1 MRIRKIGVQNF
12 RSHDQKVLDLPLTTS
27 LIIGK
32 NGAGKT
38 SLLEAVY
45 VALQGSSFKGSD
57 TDIVKRDAPWW
68 RIDLELDDGLVRTV
82 TFDPSKSSGKKQ
94 FTVNGKKSYRLSV
107 KDKYPVVLFEPEDLR
122 LFHGSPSRRRSFIDS
137 LVQQIDPMYGAILRR
152 YDRALKQRNTLLKNP
167 ALSDEDLFVWNI
179 ALSDL
184 GSKIIEK
191 RIYAIELLNKT
202 INAHYKD
209 IAQTND
215 ELSIHY
221 SHTIIDNSA
230 QKLLRELE
238 SKMPYDKVVKYT
250 SIGPHRHDVVFKFNG
265 RPALSIASRGEVRTI
280 LLAIK
285 RIEATM
291 IEELT
296 GYSPIVLLDDVFS
309 ELDETRQKLIT
320 QVGAQQIVT
329 TTSAPDSIS
338 EGLILI

>member
-167 ALSDEDLFVWNI
+167 VLSDEDLFVWNI

>member
-167 ALSDEDLFVWNI
+167 VLSDEDLFVWNI

-215 ELSIHY
+215 ELSVHY

-329 TTSAPDSIS
+329 TTSAPDSID